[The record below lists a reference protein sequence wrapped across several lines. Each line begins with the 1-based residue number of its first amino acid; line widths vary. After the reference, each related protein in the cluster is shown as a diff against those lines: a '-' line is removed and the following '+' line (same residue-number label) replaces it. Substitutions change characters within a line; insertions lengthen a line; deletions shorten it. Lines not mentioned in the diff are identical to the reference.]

1 MKMNN
6 VIFKLLNNL
15 EKIYINNSKR
25 YGFFFIYYYCLELIC
40 KRYFD
45 RLIFET
51 LLVQDN
57 IVEFLEVNEFG
68 YKQSLF
74 NRFLYKK
81 DIIDENSFYGELNN
95 IDVSKTIKADFED
108 ALLEEIKKSNI
119 VIDVENYINV
129 FVEITKDDM
138 KNIRIYSIYVRYYR
152 NYVIQEHKTRFK
164 KLFYKILIIL
174 GLVILG
180 YYIFKLIPNLSDI
193 LLLKK

>member
-57 IVEFLEVNEFG
+57 VVEFLEVNEFG
-68 YKQSLF
+68 YKESLF

-129 FVEITKDDM
+129 FVEITKDDI

-174 GLVILG
+174 GLIILG
-180 YYIFKLIPNLSDI
+180 YYSFKLIPNLSDI